1 MNSRTAT
8 HNIIHNRE
16 NNRHQDV
23 RDKLVVYFF
32 LDCSNDTHSVHRAR
46 SKSGAQYIV
55 TTSSYYRGSLL
66 IVMILSKN
74 ILR

>member
-46 SKSGAQYIV
+46 SKSGAHTY
-55 TTSSYYRGSLL
+55 
-66 IVMILSKN
+66 
-74 ILR
+74 